1 MRIGSMLS
9 DVLRGF
15 FRKPVTQLYPFE
27 KTSAPEAFRGKLV
40 WDPTKCTGCQLCVKD
55 CPSNALELITIDR
68 AAKRFVLRYNSD
80 RCTYCAQC
88 VVNCRFKC
96 IEMSDQQWELASL
109 TKEPFTIHYGR
120 EEDVASF
127 LEKTQ
132 TKPVEAAHE

>member
-15 FRKPVTQLYPFE
+15 FRKPVTQLYPFV
-27 KTSAPEAFRGKLV
+27 KTSSPESFRGKLV
-40 WDPTKCTGCQLCVKD
+40 WDPAKCSGCQLCVKD
-55 CPSNALELITIDR
+55 CPSDALELITIDR

-96 IEMSDQQWELASL
+96 LEMSDEQWELASL
-109 TKEPFTIHYGR
+109 TKEPFTVYYGR
-120 EEDVASF
+120 DEDVAGF
-127 LEKTQ
+127 LEQIKK
-132 TKPVEAAHE
+132 KPVETSHE